1 MKLAL
6 RLVSAA
12 ALIALVLG
20 LLFVGGVILDLA
32 LLVVA
37 LGAGW
42 EVSRLAQKS
51 GADVLLPVIAVVAG
65 LFALHALAG
74 TPAQYIEDGLA
85 VLLVSGLIAARFNHR
100 LYRYVVSIALGAYVG
115 FVGFFLD
122 LYRWPNLAAHGG
134 LKLVV
139 AVIAC
144 AALADTGAYL
154 TGSLLG
160 RHKLAPKLSP
170 SKTVEGAIGGCFI
183 CTVGLTFL
191 GPALIPID
199 TLHAAVMGLIL
210 SVVGQAGD
218 LVESSLKR
226 HAGVKD
232 SSNLIPGHGGLL
244 DRLDSLLFVAP
255 IACVYLRAISFP

>member
-1 MKLAL
+1 MTLAL

-12 ALIALVLG
+12 VLIALVLG
-20 LLFVGGVILDLA
+20 LLFAGGAILDIA

-37 LGAGW
+37 LAAGW

-51 GADVLLPVIAVVAG
+51 GADVLLPLIAVVAAF
-65 LFALHALAG
+65 FALHSLAG
-74 TPAQYIEDGLA
+74 TTGQYVEDGLA
-85 VLLVSGLIAARFNHR
+85 LVLVLGAIAARFNHK
-100 LYRYVVSIALGAYVG
+100 LYRYVVSIGLGAYVG

-122 LYRWPNLAAHGG
+122 LYRWPNLADHGG

-154 TGSLLG
+154 TGSVAG

-170 SKTVEGAIGGCFI
+170 SKTVEGAIGGCVI
-183 CTVGLTFL
+183 CTIGLTLL
-191 GPALIPID
+191 GPALLPID
-199 TLHAAVMGLIL
+199 AWQAALMGLVL

-218 LVESSLKR
+218 LIESSLKR

-232 SSNLIPGHGGLL
+232 ASNLIPGHGGLL

-255 IACVYLRAISFP
+255 IACVYLWAISFP